1 MQLQLLGGFAL
12 AGAGADAPPVS
23 LRRGQALLAY
33 LALKETRAESREVLL
48 DLLWPD
54 RFKEQAQASL
64 RQVLFELR
72 AAAGE
77 GGAAIVEATR
87 TSVAL
92 GAGITQCDV
101 WEFESLPSRDG
112 GLGGVERMLRLYR
125 GPLLDGPPI
134 GAEPFGQWMAIQRAR
149 LEGRLES
156 AVLEV
161 TARNLDAHEQE
172 RAVQALQRLIELS
185 PMCGQAVLRRMSIEA
200 AAGRGHEALLQY
212 ERHARRLKLEF
223 DEEPAAELRQAY
235 EAIKAAPQ
243 QIKVPA
249 VSLRRPAYVHADP
262 WLRTRGDAPVLA
274 VLPFRY
280 EGPQA
285 SGAALASA
293 LSEDITMV
301 LSGCR
306 WFSVLSR
313 ATTHSLAAT
322 GPGAPFIA
330 RDFARLT
337 GADYLIYGAIVD
349 RGSTLSLGIEL
360 AGAETGHIRW
370 ANRYDAASDDP
381 LSWVGEVCPLIV
393 AALDPAIAD
402 IERRAFA
409 KPALAATGSA
419 VAYQHLVL
427 GYRHFYAGDLVE
439 AAAAFRNAIR
449 EDATYAH
456 AHAMLAV
463 TTYLTAQVERD
474 HRWSALLA
482 AAEKSARR
490 ALEIDPSEPK
500 GCNIM
505 GQVLD
510 WQGRHEEAAS
520 FLEQAVSLNPSFAL
534 SSTARSY
541 HAVMTG
547 AFAAAKTY
555 LQTAMRLRVGDASL
569 GHCLPSKVL
578 ADLNLGNREEALQTA
593 HWAAR
598 LQPHFWLGR
607 QVLAASL
614 SAAGALQAA
623 SEAVAGLQRDYPGL
637 TAEQF
642 VNWFPYAG
650 GKGGELVT
658 EALRRAGWR

>member
-1 MQLQLLGGFAL
+1 MKLQLLGGFAL
-12 AGAGADAPPVS
+12 LGAGADAQPVS

-33 LALKETRAESREVLL
+33 LALKETHVESREVLL

-72 AAAGE
+72 AASGDS
-77 GGAAIVEATR
+77 AAIVDATR

-92 GAGITQCDV
+92 GSGIVECDV
-101 WEFESLPSRDG
+101 WELERQSSHY
-112 GLGGVERMLRLYR
+112 GLAGVEQMLRLYR

-134 GAEPFGQWMAIQRAR
+134 GSEPFGQWMAIQRSR
-149 LEGRLES
+149 LEGQLES
-156 AVLEV
+156 AVLEATV
-161 TARNLDAHEQE
+161 HGLSADEQE
-172 RAVQALQRLIELS
+172 RAVQALRRLIELS
-185 PMCGQAVLRRMSIEA
+185 PMCAPAVLRQMSIEA
-200 AAGRGHEALLQY
+200 ASGRRQDALLQY
-212 ERHARRLKLEF
+212 ERYAKRLKLEF
-223 DEEPAAELRQAY
+223 DEEPPAELRQAY
-235 EAIKAAPQ
+235 EAMKAAPQ
-243 QIKVPA
+243 AIRVAP
-249 VSLRRPAYVHADP
+249 VSLRRPAYVHTDP

-280 EGPQA
+280 EGSQA
-285 SGAALASA
+285 SGAAVASA
-293 LSEDITMV
+293 LSEDITIV

-313 ATTHSLAAT
+313 ATTHSIAA
-322 GPGAPFIA
+322 GSPFIA

-337 GADYLIYGAIVD
+337 GADYLIYGAIGE
-349 RGSTLSLGIEL
+349 RGNGLSLGIEL
-360 AGAETGHIRW
+360 ADAETGHIRW
-370 ANRYDAASDDP
+370 VNRYEATSDNL
-381 LSWVGEVCPLIV
+381 LSWAGEVCPLIV

-402 IERRAFA
+402 IERRTFA

-419 VAYQHLVL
+419 IAYQHLVL
-427 GYRHFYAGDLVE
+427 GYRHFYAGELAA
-439 AAAAFRNAIR
+439 AAAAFQSAIR

-463 TTYLTAQVERD
+463 TIYLTAQVERD
-474 HRWSALLA
+474 HRWAPLLA

-510 WQGRHEEAAS
+510 WQGRHDEAIG
-520 FLEQAVSLNPSFAL
+520 FLDQAVSVNPSFAM

-547 AFAAAKTY
+547 AFGAAKTY

-578 ADLNLGNREEALQTA
+578 ADLHLGNREEALQTA
-593 HWAAR
+593 HWAMR
-598 LQPHFWLGR
+598 LQPRFWLGR

-614 SAAGALQAA
+614 SAAGDIEAA
-623 SEAVAGLQRDYPGL
+623 SKVVAELQRDYPGL
-637 TAEQF
+637 TAEEF
-642 VNWFPYAG
+642 THWFPYAG
-650 GKGGELVT
+650 GKGGELVID
-658 EALRRAGWR
+658 ALRRAGWR